1 MDEVIRTNNMEY
13 SLDFAVKKYVEEN
26 KIGED
31 FFEIE
36 DWWDE

>member
-1 MDEVIRTNNMEY
+1 MDEVIKTDNMER
-13 SLDFAVKKYVEEN
+13 SLDFAVKNYIEEN

-31 FFEIE
+31 FFKSE